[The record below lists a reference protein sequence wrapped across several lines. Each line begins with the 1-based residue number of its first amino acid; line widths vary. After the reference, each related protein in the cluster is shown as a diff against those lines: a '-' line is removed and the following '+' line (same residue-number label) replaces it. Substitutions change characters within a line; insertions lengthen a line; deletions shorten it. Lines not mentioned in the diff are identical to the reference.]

1 MSKLKTAVI
10 GVGYLGKFH
19 ADKYAAHE
27 DCDLIAVVDTN
38 ADTAKEIADKHGVQ
52 ALTDYKELLGKVDAV
67 SIAAPTTMHH
77 EIARDFLENGSHVL
91 IETSGTF

>member
-10 GVGYLGKFH
+10 GVDYLGKFH

-27 DCDLIAVVDTN
+27 DCDLIAVVDAN

-52 ALTDYKELLGKVDAV
+52 ALTDYTELLGKVDGTV
-67 SIAAPTTMHH
+67 NLSRLIVISIKNKPVTY
-77 EIARDFLENGSHVL
+77 
-91 IETSGTF
+91 

>member
-27 DCDLIAVVDTN
+27 NCDLPPLFLID
-38 ADTAKEIADKHGVQ
+38 Q
-52 ALTDYKELLGKVDAV
+52 
-67 SIAAPTTMHH
+67 SIHPTHIHH
-77 EIARDFLENGSHVL
+77 FI
-91 IETSGTF
+91 IM